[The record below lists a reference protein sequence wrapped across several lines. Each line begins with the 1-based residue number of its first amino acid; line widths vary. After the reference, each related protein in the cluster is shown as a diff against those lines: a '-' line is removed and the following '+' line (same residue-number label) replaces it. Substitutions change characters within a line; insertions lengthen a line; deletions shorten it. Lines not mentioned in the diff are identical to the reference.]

1 MNDAPAVALPA
12 LSAIADF
19 VRGVWPI
26 ALWMTIAPWPM
37 GPEPHLV
44 EKVRWVAR
52 GGAGMRPIDVFD
64 LLLHGSA
71 AGLLLWAAIDLAL
84 ARATGAPGR

>member
-1 MNDAPAVALPA
+1 MNDAPAQVVSALSALPA
-12 LSAIADF
+12 F
-19 VRGVWPI
+19 VRAIWPI

-64 LLLHGSA
+64 LLLHGTA
-71 AGLLLWAAIDLAL
+71 AALLLWAVVDLAL

>member
-1 MNDAPAVALPA
+1 MNDAPTIA
-12 LSAIADF
+12 LSYVSQIPLF
-19 VRGVWPI
+19 IRGVWPL
-26 ALWMTIAPWPM
+26 ALWLTIAPWPM
-37 GPEPHLV
+37 APEPHLV

-64 LLLHGSA
+64 LLLHGTA
-71 AGLLLWAAIDLAL
+71 AGLLAWALVDLAL